1 MSTCDIYH
9 EEGMECMSEEDEN
22 SFNMFPLHLP
32 PSAILWEWKEDPES
46 TWGPVV
52 YTITDQGQR
61 MRKRN
66 VLRIPLDTV
75 KTPTAGQE
83 GELVV
88 ALQVNGGIDDG

>member
-1 MSTCDIYH
+1 
-9 EEGMECMSEEDEN
+9 
-22 SFNMFPLHLP
+22 
-32 PSAILWEWKEDPES
+32 
-46 TWGPVV
+46 
-52 YTITDQGQR
+52 